1 MGVKVLLD
9 TDIGSDIDDAVALAW
24 LLANPD
30 CELLGIT
37 TVTGEAQNRARL
49 ASVLCRAAGRRIPIF
64 PGAEVPLLIGQ
75 KQKQAP
81 QAAALVRWPH
91 DDTFPEGKAVDFLQ
105 QTIRAHP
112 GEVML
117 LTIGP
122 LTNIALLFALDP
134 AIPGLLK
141 GIVMM
146 CGVFSNRAAGF
157 GPLEW
162 NAMLD
167 PHATAMVYH
176 HAVAVHRSIGL
187 DVTSQ
192 VSLEPDE
199 VRRRFQAPLLRP
211 VLDFSE
217 VWFRHSGKM
226 IFHDPL
232 AAVSLFD
239 PSVCAFEKGTVDV
252 ELASPRLAGAT
263 MWTRDAAGR
272 HEVAFEV
279 NRDLFFDRYFAFF
292 E

>member
-1 MGVKVLLD
+1 MSVKILLD

-24 LLANPD
+24 LLANSD

-37 TVTGEAQNRARL
+37 TVTGEAQNRAKL
-49 ASVLCRAAGRRIPIF
+49 ASVICRVAGRSIPIF
-64 PGAEVPLLIGQ
+64 PGAEAPLLIEQ

-81 QAAALVRWPH
+81 QAAALSRWPH
-91 DDTFPEGKAVDFLQ
+91 EESFPEGKAVEFLREA
-105 QTIRAHP
+105 IRAHP
-112 GEVML
+112 GEVVL
-117 LTIGP
+117 LSIGP

-141 GIVMM
+141 ALVMM

-167 PHATAMVYH
+167 PHATAIVYH
-176 HAVAVHRSIGL
+176 HAVARHRSIGL

-192 VSLEPDE
+192 VAMEAEE
-199 VRRRFQAPLLRP
+199 VRRRFQTPLLRP

-217 VWFRHSGKM
+217 VWFRHSGKI

-232 AAVSLFD
+232 AAVSVFD
-239 PSVCAFEKGTVDV
+239 PSVCTFETGTVEV

-263 MWTRDAAGR
+263 LWTPDAAGR
-272 HEVAFEV
+272 HEAAFEV
-279 NRDLFFDRYFAFF
+279 KKDLFFERYFSVFK
-292 E
+292 